1 MNSHSA
7 ALISVTAKQSMLKFS
22 KRAIGLAFVIS
33 LAACST
39 EQLHKF
45 NQDLAALNGGLA
57 DNSSPTAKPGTMA
70 VNAPSTDKT
79 APTKLI
85 VPNDTRTK
93 AAMDAALPNVKKILA
108 IHQCVKVDEGMLQ
121 LNYYTVS
128 GVSIRAYGNYPDHQ
142 WFMKYHDKNKC
153 VGVQAIDSWTMP
165 AMNAL
170 QFRAV
175 YFAEDSGETVNFGYL
190 MKKTEDGSWKL
201 ESLEKTS

>member
-1 MNSHSA
+1 MNSHTA

-22 KRAIGLAFVIS
+22 KRAVGVALVIT
-33 LAACST
+33 LAACSS
-39 EQLHKF
+39 EQLNKF
-45 NQDLAALNGGLA
+45 NNDLAALNAGMAGTGTPA
-57 DNSSPTAKPGTMA
+57 AAKPGTMA
-70 VNAPSTDKT
+70 VSTASTDKT

-85 VPNDTRTK
+85 VPNDPHTK

-121 LNYYTVS
+121 LNYYTVP
-128 GVSIRAYGNYPDHQ
+128 GVSIRDYGNYPDHQ

-175 YFAEDSGETVNFGYL
+175 YFAEDSGETVSFGYL

-201 ESLEKTS
+201 